1 MSRNGI
7 SNQMFNDD
15 RIYSTSRV
23 DSLQSNQL
31 TFFDLWEDKLDDGH
45 ETTYQLFSPYG
56 EIIELTFT
64 TNDPSAFNQWCID
77 EGLNPEKIHAI
88 ADEGLN
94 SAHKEWFV
102 KKIDNPVEES
112 EPEPEPIVEEKP
124 KKTRR
129 KRRTK
134 EQIAADK
141 ANAEAEKTKTTQK
154 PKRKPRAKKPIKVLE
169 IGDKVEDKLPEPIF
183 DEDHAQDQVIAQ
195 IFTEEPIE
203 SKPTNRKQRRAAKK
217 RKRR

>member
-56 EIIELTFT
+56 EIIELAFT

-154 PKRKPRAKKPIKVLE
+154 PKRKPRAKNQLKFW
-169 IGDKVEDKLPEPIF
+169 KL
-183 DEDHAQDQVIAQ
+183 VI
-195 IFTEEPIE
+195 
-203 SKPTNRKQRRAAKK
+203 R
-217 RKRR
+217 

>member
-31 TFFDLWEDKLDDGH
+31 TFFDLWGDKLDDGH

-129 KRRTK
+129 KRSTK
-134 EQIAADK
+134 EQIAVDK
-141 ANAEAEKTKTTQK
+141 ANAEV
-154 PKRKPRAKKPIKVLE
+154 KPRAKKPIKVLE

>member
-31 TFFDLWEDKLDDGH
+31 TFFDLWGDKLDDGH

-56 EIIELTFT
+56 EIIELAFT

-134 EQIAADK
+134 EQIAVDK
-141 ANAEAEKTKTTQK
+141 ANAEV
-154 PKRKPRAKKPIKVLE
+154 KPRAKKPIKVLE

-217 RKRR
+217 RKRG

>member
-134 EQIAADK
+134 EQIAVDK
-141 ANAEAEKTKTTQK
+141 ANAEV
-154 PKRKPRAKKPIKVLE
+154 KPRAKKPIKVLE

>member
-77 EGLNPEKIHAI
+77 QGLNPEKIHAI

-134 EQIAADK
+134 EQIAVDK
-141 ANAEAEKTKTTQK
+141 ANAEV
-154 PKRKPRAKKPIKVLE
+154 KPRAKKPIKVLE

-217 RKRR
+217 RKRG

>member
-31 TFFDLWEDKLDDGH
+31 TFFDLWGDKLDDGH

-77 EGLNPEKIHAI
+77 QGLNPEKIHAI

-134 EQIAADK
+134 EQIAVDK
-141 ANAEAEKTKTTQK
+141 ANAEV
-154 PKRKPRAKKPIKVLE
+154 KPRAKKPIKVLE

>member
-31 TFFDLWEDKLDDGH
+31 TFFDLWGDKLDDGH

-134 EQIAADK
+134 EQIAVDK
-141 ANAEAEKTKTTQK
+141 ANAEV
-154 PKRKPRAKKPIKVLE
+154 KPRAKKPIKVLE

>member
-31 TFFDLWEDKLDDGH
+31 TFFDFWEDKLDDGH

-134 EQIAADK
+134 EQIAVDK
-141 ANAEAEKTKTTQK
+141 ANAEV
-154 PKRKPRAKKPIKVLE
+154 KPRAKKPIKVLE
-169 IGDKVEDKLPEPIF
+169 IGDKVEDKLQEPIF

>member
-31 TFFDLWEDKLDDGH
+31 TFFDLLEDKLDDGH

-129 KRRTK
+129 KRSTK

-141 ANAEAEKTKTTQK
+141 AKAEV
-154 PKRKPRAKKPIKVLE
+154 KPRAKKPIKVLE

-195 IFTEEPIE
+195 IFY
-203 SKPTNRKQRRAAKK
+203 
-217 RKRR
+217 

>member
-31 TFFDLWEDKLDDGH
+31 TFFDLWGDKLDDGH

-134 EQIAADK
+134 EQIAVDK
-141 ANAEAEKTKTTQK
+141 ANAEV
-154 PKRKPRAKKPIKVLE
+154 KPRAKKPIKVLE

-195 IFTEEPIE
+195 IFTEEPTE
-203 SKPTNRKQRRAAKK
+203 SKPTNRKQRRSAKK

>member
-31 TFFDLWEDKLDDGH
+31 TFFDLLEDKLDDGH

-77 EGLNPEKIHAI
+77 QGLNPEKIHAI

-141 ANAEAEKTKTTQK
+141 AKAEV
-154 PKRKPRAKKPIKVLE
+154 KPRAKKPIKVLE

-217 RKRR
+217 RKRG

>member
-31 TFFDLWEDKLDDGH
+31 TFFDFWEDKLDDGH

-112 EPEPEPIVEEKP
+112 EPEPEPI
-124 KKTRR
+124 
-129 KRRTK
+129 
-134 EQIAADK
+134 
-141 ANAEAEKTKTTQK
+141 
-154 PKRKPRAKKPIKVLE
+154 
-169 IGDKVEDKLPEPIF
+169 F

-217 RKRR
+217 RKRG

>member
-31 TFFDLWEDKLDDGH
+31 TFFDLLEDKLDDGH

-64 TNDPSAFNQWCID
+64 TNDPSAFNQWCIY

-134 EQIAADK
+134 EQIAVDK
-141 ANAEAEKTKTTQK
+141 ANAEV
-154 PKRKPRAKKPIKVLE
+154 KPRAKKPIKVLE

>member
-31 TFFDLWEDKLDDGH
+31 TFFDFWEDKLDDGH
-45 ETTYQLFSPYG
+45 ETTYQLFSHYG

-112 EPEPEPIVEEKP
+112 EPEPDPIVEEKP

-134 EQIAADK
+134 EHIAVDK
-141 ANAEAEKTKTTQK
+141 ANAEV
-154 PKRKPRAKKPIKVLE
+154 KPRAKKPIKVLE

>member
-23 DSLQSNQL
+23 ASLQSNQL
-31 TFFDLWEDKLDDGH
+31 TFFDLLEDKLDDGH

-134 EQIAADK
+134 EQIAVDK
-141 ANAEAEKTKTTQK
+141 ANAEV
-154 PKRKPRAKKPIKVLE
+154 KPRAKKPIKVLE

-195 IFTEEPIE
+195 IFTEEPTE
-203 SKPTNRKQRRAAKK
+203 SKPTNRKQRRSAKK

>member
-31 TFFDLWEDKLDDGH
+31 TFFDLLEDKLDDGH

-129 KRRTK
+129 KRSTK

-141 ANAEAEKTKTTQK
+141 AKAEV
-154 PKRKPRAKKPIKVLE
+154 KPRAKKPIKVLE

-217 RKRR
+217 RKRG

>member
-31 TFFDLWEDKLDDGH
+31 TFFDFWEDKLDDGH

-134 EQIAADK
+134 EQIAVDK
-141 ANAEAEKTKTTQK
+141 ANAEV
-154 PKRKPRAKKPIKVLE
+154 KPRAKKPIKVLE

-217 RKRR
+217 RKRG

>member
-23 DSLQSNQL
+23 ASLQSNQL
-31 TFFDLWEDKLDDGH
+31 TFFDLLEDKLDDGH

-77 EGLNPEKIHAI
+77 QGLNPEKIHAI

-134 EQIAADK
+134 EQIAVDK
-141 ANAEAEKTKTTQK
+141 ANAEV
-154 PKRKPRAKKPIKVLE
+154 KPRAKKPIKVLE

>member
-31 TFFDLWEDKLDDGH
+31 TFFDLLEDKLDDGH

-64 TNDPSAFNQWCID
+64 TNDPSAFNQWCIN

-102 KKIDNPVEES
+102 KKIDNPVEE
-112 EPEPEPIVEEKP
+112 PEPIVEEKP

-134 EQIAADK
+134 EQIAVDK
-141 ANAEAEKTKTTQK
+141 ANAEV
-154 PKRKPRAKKPIKVLE
+154 KPRAKKPIKVLE

>member
-141 ANAEAEKTKTTQK
+141 ANAEV
-154 PKRKPRAKKPIKVLE
+154 KPRAKKPIKVLE

-217 RKRR
+217 RKRG

>member
-31 TFFDLWEDKLDDGH
+31 TFFDLWGDKLDDGH

-134 EQIAADK
+134 EQIAVDK
-141 ANAEAEKTKTTQK
+141 ANAEV
-154 PKRKPRAKKPIKVLE
+154 KPRAKKPIKVLE

-217 RKRR
+217 RKRG

>member
-31 TFFDLWEDKLDDGH
+31 TFFDLWGDKLDDGH

-56 EIIELTFT
+56 EIIELAFT

-112 EPEPEPIVEEKP
+112 EPEPIVEEKP

-134 EQIAADK
+134 EQIAVDK
-141 ANAEAEKTKTTQK
+141 ANAEV
-154 PKRKPRAKKPIKVLE
+154 KPRAKKPIKVLE

-195 IFTEEPIE
+195 IFTE
-203 SKPTNRKQRRAAKK
+203 
-217 RKRR
+217 

>member
-56 EIIELTFT
+56 EIIELAFT

-141 ANAEAEKTKTTQK
+141 AKAEV
-154 PKRKPRAKKPIKVLE
+154 KPRAKKPIKVLE

-183 DEDHAQDQVIAQ
+183 DGDHAQDQVIAQ

-217 RKRR
+217 RKRG

>member
-31 TFFDLWEDKLDDGH
+31 TFFDLLEDKLDDGH

-141 ANAEAEKTKTTQK
+141 AKAEV
-154 PKRKPRAKKPIKVLE
+154 KPRAKKPIKVLE

-217 RKRR
+217 RKRG

>member
-31 TFFDLWEDKLDDGH
+31 TFFDLLEDKLDDGH

-134 EQIAADK
+134 EQIAVDK
-141 ANAEAEKTKTTQK
+141 ANAEV
-154 PKRKPRAKKPIKVLE
+154 KPRAKKPIKVLE

>member
-134 EQIAADK
+134 EQIAVDK
-141 ANAEAEKTKTTQK
+141 ANAEV
-154 PKRKPRAKKPIKVLE
+154 KPRAKKPIKVLE

-217 RKRR
+217 RKRG

>member
-15 RIYSTSRV
+15 KIYSTSRV

-94 SAHKEWFV
+94 SPHKEWFV
-102 KKIDNPVEES
+102 KKIDNPVEE
-112 EPEPEPIVEEKP
+112 
-124 KKTRR
+124 
-129 KRRTK
+129 
-134 EQIAADK
+134 
-141 ANAEAEKTKTTQK
+141 
-154 PKRKPRAKKPIKVLE
+154 
-169 IGDKVEDKLPEPIF
+169 
-183 DEDHAQDQVIAQ
+183 
-195 IFTEEPIE
+195 
-203 SKPTNRKQRRAAKK
+203 
-217 RKRR
+217 

>member
-129 KRRTK
+129 KRSTK

-141 ANAEAEKTKTTQK
+141 AKAEV
-154 PKRKPRAKKPIKVLE
+154 KPRAKKPIKVLE

-217 RKRR
+217 RKRG

>member
-31 TFFDLWEDKLDDGH
+31 TFFDLLEDKLDDGH

-112 EPEPEPIVEEKP
+112 EPEPIVEEKP

-134 EQIAADK
+134 EQIAVDK
-141 ANAEAEKTKTTQK
+141 ANAEV
-154 PKRKPRAKKPIKVLE
+154 KPRAKKPIKVLE

-183 DEDHAQDQVIAQ
+183 DEDHAQDQVIAK

-203 SKPTNRKQRRAAKK
+203 SKPTNRKQRRSAKK

>member
-31 TFFDLWEDKLDDGH
+31 TFFDLLEDKLDDGH

-134 EQIAADK
+134 EQIAVDK
-141 ANAEAEKTKTTQK
+141 ANAEV
-154 PKRKPRAKKPIKVLE
+154 KPRAKKPIKVLE

-217 RKRR
+217 RKRG